1 MEGVLSVFCQVFDGL
16 VYCEAIRDEEPPFK
30 TGEHATVPVVR
41 GGTGG
46 LENHQK
52 SHAKQNNDAKKQI

>member
-1 MEGVLSVFCQVFDGL
+1 MDSFTVRPSEMKSHHSKQ
-16 VYCEAIRDEEPPFK
+16 ENTPPSRWY
-30 TGEHATVPVVR
+30 GGVR
-41 GGTGG
+41 GGPGVRRR